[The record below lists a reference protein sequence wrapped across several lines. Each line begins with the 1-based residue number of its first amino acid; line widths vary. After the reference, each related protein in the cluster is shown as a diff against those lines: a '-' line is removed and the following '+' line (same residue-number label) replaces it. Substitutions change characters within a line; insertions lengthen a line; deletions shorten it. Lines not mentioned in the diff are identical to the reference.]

1 MMARMTRAAI
11 APSSRID
18 LARFYRE
25 HLERVI
31 LPFWLERT
39 LDEERGGLFNCV
51 DDVTGV
57 RVSDDK
63 FVWSQARWAWT
74 ASHAAR
80 AAERG
85 VIDVDAD
92 RLRRHAK
99 LTADFLLEHAFL
111 EAAPGRGTRGNAT
124 SGNAARGNAA
134 RGNVAYLLTADGAKK
149 EFLPG
154 KGHDISFFA
163 DCFVTLA
170 LTGVARATGEGGYLE
185 TALEVYRSVRAR
197 LASGSV
203 RSEPYPLPPGARAHA
218 WPMIMLN
225 VAQELE
231 RALRAR
237 SDARADALAADAL
250 ADMDSVLKDFVRADE
265 LVAEVLVPGD
275 SESLLARH
283 VTPGHAI
290 ESMWFVMEQ
299 AITHGRSGAVET
311 AARVIAASYQVGWDR
326 EHGGLFRYAV
336 PGPAGPGPTGTAEGP
351 FEQLILDTWDG
362 KIWWPHS
369 ETLYATLLA
378 AEATGD
384 ERMRALHDQVFE
396 YTFTTFP
403 NPDTGVGEWIHI
415 RDRQGRPLSKVM
427 GLPVKDPYHVTRNLL
442 LLVELL
448 AEGVEGRT
456 TRA

>member
-1 MMARMTRAAI
+1 MACMTRAAI
-11 APSSRID
+11 AVPSTRTD

-57 RVSDDK
+57 RVADDK

-74 ASHAAR
+74 AAHASR

-92 RLRRHAK
+92 RLRRHAR

-111 EAAPGRGTRGNAT
+111 EGEQGRGGRENVASGNAT
-124 SGNAARGNAA
+124 RGNAARGNAA
-134 RGNVAYLLTADGAKK
+134 YLLTADGVKK

-170 LTGVARATGEGGYLE
+170 LTGVARATGEAAYLDA
-185 TALEVYRSVRAR
+185 ALDVYRSVRAR
-197 LASGSV
+197 LATGSV

-231 RALRAR
+231 RALRAAGDPR
-237 SDARADALAADAL
+237 TDALASDAL
-250 ADMDSVLKDFVRADE
+250 ADMDSVLNDFVRPDG

-275 SESLLARH
+275 GTSLLARH

-299 AITHGRSGAVET
+299 AITHGRADAVDT
-311 AARVIAASYQVGWDR
+311 ALRVIAASYELGWDL
-326 EHGGLFRYAV
+326 EHGGLYRYAV
-336 PGPAGPGPTGTAEGP
+336 PGPAGPRPTGTADGP

-384 ERMRALHDQVFE
+384 ERMRALHDQMFA
-396 YTFTTFP
+396 YTFATFP
-403 NPDTGVGEWIHI
+403 NPDASVGEWIHI
-415 RDRQGRPLSKVM
+415 RDRHGRPLSKVM

-442 LLVELL
+442 LLTELL
-448 AEGVEGRT
+448 TEGIDGRT
-456 TRA
+456 TSA

>member
-1 MMARMTRAAI
+1 MMVAMTLDAI
-11 APSSRID
+11 NVPTSRTD
-18 LARFYRE
+18 LAEFYRE
-25 HLERVI
+25 HLEEVI
-31 LPFWLERT
+31 LPFWLDTT
-39 LDEERGGLFNCV
+39 LDEERGGLFTCV
-51 DDVTGV
+51 DNVTGK

-74 ASHAAR
+74 AAHAAR
-80 AAERG
+80 MADRG
-85 VIDVDAD
+85 LLGVDAD

-111 EAAPGRGTRGNAT
+111 PAGDGAAG
-124 SGNAARGNAA
+124 
-134 RGNVAYLLTADGAKK
+134 RGNVAYLLTASGEQR

-170 LTGVARATGEGGYLE
+170 LTGVARATGEASYLE
-185 TALEVYRSVRAR
+185 EALSVYHSVRAR
-197 LASGSV
+197 LATGSV
-203 RSEPYPLPPGARAHA
+203 RSEPYPLPTGARAHA

-231 RALRAR
+231 RALKA
-237 SDARADALAADAL
+237 AADPRASTVAAEAL
-250 ADMDSVLKDFVRADE
+250 ADMDSVLTDFVRTDH
-265 LVAEVLVPGD
+265 LVTEVLVPGD
-275 SESLLARH
+275 ARSLLARH
-283 VTPGHAI
+283 ITPGHAI

-299 AITHGRSGAVET
+299 ALAHGRADAVEK
-311 AARVIAASYQVGWDR
+311 AKSVIAASYRAGWDDV
-326 EHGGLFRYAV
+326 HGGLFRYVV
-336 PGPAGPGPTGTAEGP
+336 PGQDGPRPSGTPVGP
-351 FEQLILDTWDG
+351 FETLIADTWDG

-384 ERMRALHDQVFE
+384 DSMRALHDQMFA
-396 YTFTTFP
+396 YTFATFP
-403 NPDTGVGEWIHI
+403 NPDRSVGEWIHI
-415 RDRQGRPLSKVM
+415 RDRQGRPLHKVM

-448 AEGVEGRT
+448 SEGVLART
-456 TRA
+456 TDA

>member
-1 MMARMTRAAI
+1 MMSRMTQRPSVTPPASRA
-11 APSSRID
+11 D
-18 LARFYRE
+18 LAAFYRA
-25 HLERVI
+25 HLEEVI
-31 LPFWLERT
+31 LPFWLDRT

-51 DDVTGV
+51 DDVSGA

-74 ASHAAR
+74 AAHAAR
-80 AAERG
+80 LADRG
-85 VIDVDAD
+85 LVAVDAG
-92 RLRRHAK
+92 RLRRHARQ
-99 LTADFLLEHAFL
+99 TADFLLEHAFL
-111 EAAPGRGTRGNAT
+111 GAEGGG
-124 SGNAARGNAA
+124 
-134 RGNVAYLLTADGAKK
+134 RGNVAYLLSADGEKR

-170 LTGVARATGEGGYLE
+170 LTGVARATGETSYLSE
-185 TALEVYRSVRAR
+185 ALGVYTSVRRR
-197 LASGSV
+197 LASGKV
-203 RSEPYPLPPGARAHA
+203 RSEPYPLPLGARAHA

-231 RALRAR
+231 RALKAVGDERAG
-237 SDARADALAADAL
+237 ALTADAL
-250 ADMDSVLKDFVRADE
+250 ADMDSVLNDFVRPDA

-275 SESLLARH
+275 DSSLLARH

-299 AITHGRSGAVET
+299 ALNHGRRDAV
-311 AARVIAASYQVGWDR
+311 AKAKDVIAASYAAGWDR
-326 EHGGLFRYAV
+326 EHGGLFRYVV
-336 PGPAGPGPTGTAEGP
+336 PAAGGGEGAAPAGQHQGTPEGP
-351 FEQLILDTWDG
+351 FGRLIVDTWDS

-384 ERMRALHDQVFE
+384 EKMRALHDEAFA
-396 YTFTTFP
+396 YTFATFP
-403 NPDTGVGEWIHI
+403 NPDGSVGEWIHI
-415 RDRQGRPLSKVM
+415 RDRRGQPLQKVV

-448 AEGVEGRT
+448 AEGVESRT
-456 TRA
+456 TAA

>member
-1 MMARMTRAAI
+1 MYFTLTLPDWLMMVGMSLDHI
-11 APSSRID
+11 AVPTSRND
-18 LARFYRE
+18 LAEFYRE
-25 HLERVI
+25 HLEEVI
-31 LPFWLERT
+31 LPFWLETT

-51 DDVTGV
+51 DNVTGK

-74 ASHAAR
+74 AAHAAR
-80 AAERG
+80 MAERG
-85 VIDVDAD
+85 LLDVDGD

-111 EAAPGRGTRGNAT
+111 PAEDGTAG
-124 SGNAARGNAA
+124 
-134 RGNVAYLLTADGAKK
+134 RGNVVYLLTASGEKR

-154 KGHDISFFA
+154 MGHDISFFA

-170 LTGVARATGEGGYLE
+170 LTGVARATGESSYLE
-185 TALEVYRSVRAR
+185 EALGVYRSVRGR
-197 LASGSV
+197 LATGSV
-203 RSEPYPLPPGARAHA
+203 RSEPYPLPTGARAHA

-231 RALRAR
+231 RALKAAADPRA
-237 SDARADALAADAL
+237 SILAAEAL
-250 ADMDSVLKDFVRADE
+250 ADMDSVLDDFVRPDD
-265 LVAEVLVPGD
+265 LVAEVLVPGEK
-275 SESLLARH
+275 SSLLARH

-299 AITHGRSGAVET
+299 ALAHGRHDAVAKAKT
-311 AARVIAASYQVGWDR
+311 VIAASYRAGWDAV
-326 EHGGLFRYAV
+326 HGGLFRYV
-336 PGPAGPGPTGTAEGP
+336 IPGQDGPRPGGTPAGP
-351 FEQLILDTWDG
+351 FETLITDTWDG

-384 ERMRALHDQVFE
+384 VAMRALHDQMFG
-396 YTFTTFP
+396 YTFATFP
-403 NPDTGVGEWIHI
+403 NPDRSVGEWIHI
-415 RDRQGRPLSKVM
+415 RDRQGGPLPKVM

-442 LLVELL
+442 LVVELL
-448 AEGVEGRT
+448 SEGVAGRT
-456 TRA
+456 TKA